1 MRFTIN
7 LATRPCLDLHRVKQ
21 VSIASLALLL
31 ALLVWNMARI
41 SRDVMELGRL
51 TAESA
56 AMEARLVNRPAG
68 VSEKEYSRLLTS
80 IRFYNEIIDRR
91 SRNWLGLLEQ
101 VENATPEGVA
111 LAALTPEKG
120 GAELKLEGRAK
131 NFAAVRSYLEQLED
145 SRNFSDIL
153 LLSHRDLALGERT
166 RGVQFTISCRAVS
179 R

>member
-7 LATRPCLDLHRVKQ
+7 LATKPYLDQHRVKQ
-21 VSIASLALLL
+21 ICIGSLALLL
-31 ALLVWNMARI
+31 ALLAWNVARV
-41 SRDVMELGRL
+41 SRDVMEMSRL
-51 TAESA
+51 AAESK
-56 AMEARLVNRPAG
+56 AMETRLVNRPAG
-68 VSEKEYSRLLTS
+68 VSEKEYSRLLAS
-80 IRFYNEIIDRR
+80 IRFYNEIIERR

-131 NFAAVRSYLEQLED
+131 NFGAVRSYLERLED

-153 LLSHRDLALGERT
+153 LLSHRDLAVGERT